1 MKFRLG
7 GRTICLCECLIVE
20 VPLDGARAH
29 ATLKP
34 RHRHQ
39 PQSQSL
45 PLPPSLCSRLIYI
58 VNYSCSIVCVCSGSL
73 AWKHL
78 SVIVSFHRRR
88 PSSFMIYLS
97 QFDLCTFVHIQ
108 PGFVCVRVP
117 FAAQLQQR
125 QRQQQKCC
133 GYLRSVSETSCYQFK
148 AFLGQRQRQRQ
159 NVARHSP
166 AQIYVLLIQEPDN
179 CTKLAPGLW
188 SGSPVAARQTRQ
200 AHRPIRLV
208 IAIWL
213 LCSQLCHSHFHL
225 RLHLPLPLPPDGHS
239 VWLSQSRHV

>member
-39 PQSQSL
+39 PQSL
-45 PLPPSLCSRLIYI
+45 PRPPPLSSRLIYI

-97 QFDLCTFVHIQ
+97 QFDLCTHSYIRAY
-108 PGFVCVRVP
+108 PAWLCLC
-117 FAAQLQQR
+117 ASAI
-125 QRQQQKCC
+125 CC
-133 GYLRSVSETSCYQFK
+133 TITTTTTTTKMLRISEIRYWD
-148 AFLGQRQRQRQ
+148 
-159 NVARHSP
+159 
-166 AQIYVLLIQEPDN
+166 ILLSI
-179 CTKLAPGLW
+179 
-188 SGSPVAARQTRQ
+188 
-200 AHRPIRLV
+200 
-208 IAIWL
+208 
-213 LCSQLCHSHFHL
+213 
-225 RLHLPLPLPPDGHS
+225 
-239 VWLSQSRHV
+239 